1 MEVKYDRLNMISD
14 DLLTYAVGLL
24 AEATDEENKKKL
36 RIGQIL
42 RLLAKAIE
50 EDEVE
55 SLARQVEW
63 WAPGNVARGSLNER
77 MTI

>member
-24 AEATDEENKKKL
+24 AEATDEEDKKKL

-63 WAPGNVARGSLNER
+63 WARGNVAAWKLK
-77 MTI
+77 